1 MRMQKSVWK
10 EFEIKNLEEYNDLR
24 VESDTLL
31 LADLFENFR
40 NICLKIYQLDATRF
54 FFSSSWI
61 SVASSFK
68 RESNEIRYGRK
79 SYKRRN
85 VSVHLLI
92 SKS

>member
-31 LADLFENFR
+31 LADLFENFT

-54 FFSSSWI
+54 FFQ
-61 SVASSFK
+61 
-68 RESNEIRYGRK
+68 
-79 SYKRRN
+79 
-85 VSVHLLI
+85 LLD
-92 SKS
+92 